1 MSESPLIL
9 IRSLRKR
16 HGPEF
21 ELSIESL
28 QVDSGEVLC
37 LLGPTGSGKS
47 TLLRLLTGL
56 ERPDSGD
63 VLFDKQ
69 NVLEAATALTR
80 RIVTVSQR
88 PHLLSDSVRT
98 NVEYGLKVRRHKDRT
113 TLVDKALQQCGLT
126 ALADRDCRTL
136 SGGQMQ
142 LVALARALVVEPDV
156 LLLDEPTANLD
167 PSHVELVEQII
178 RESCTARKLTVILA
192 THNLFQARRLANR
205 VALILDGSLIE
216 TATTTDFFDRPTDPR
231 TSAFI
236 EGRMIY

>member
-9 IRSLRKR
+9 IQSLRKR
-16 HGPEF
+16 HSPDF
-21 ELSIESL
+21 ELSIQSL
-28 QVDSGEVLC
+28 HVDAGDVLC

-47 TLLRLLTGL
+47 TLLRLLSGL
-56 ERPDSGD
+56 DRPDSGD
-63 VLFDKQ
+63 VRFDNQ
-69 NVLEAATALTR
+69 RVFAAAPDVTR

-88 PHLLSDSVRT
+88 PQLLSDTVRS
-98 NVEYGLKVRRHKDRT
+98 NVEYGLKVRGHRERAANVDAALKQCRLT
-113 TLVDKALQQCGLT
+113 TLAS
-126 ALADRDCRTL
+126 RDCRTL

-142 LVALARALVVEPDV
+142 LVALARALVVEPDL

-167 PSHVELVEQII
+167 PAHVELVEEII
-178 RESCTARKLTVILA
+178 RESCAARQLTVILA

-205 VALILDGSLIE
+205 VALILDGSLVE
-216 TATTTDFFDRPTDPR
+216 TAVTADFFDRPTDSR

>member
-16 HGPEF
+16 HSPEF

-63 VLFDKQ
+63 VLFDNQ
-69 NVLEAATALTR
+69 NAFEAAPALTR
-80 RIVTVSQR
+80 RIITVSQR
-88 PHLLSDSVRT
+88 PHLLSNSVRT
-98 NVEYGLKVRRHKDRT
+98 NVEYGLKVRGHRDRT
-113 TLVDKALQQCGLT
+113 ARVDKALEQCRLT
-126 ALADRDCRTL
+126 ALAGRDCRTL

-142 LVALARALVVEPDV
+142 LVALARALVVEPDL

-178 RESCTARKLTVILA
+178 RESCTARQLTVILA
-192 THNLFQARRLANR
+192 THNLFQARRLADR
-205 VALILDGSLIE
+205 VALILDGSLVE
-216 TATTTDFFDRPTDPR
+216 TADTADFFDRPTDPV

-236 EGRMIY
+236 AGRMIY